1 MHYDVIA
8 MGEAMVEF
16 NQPVPGEPNYIQGFG
31 GDTSNA
37 VIAAARAGARCAYV
51 SAVGDDAFGDMLKN
65 LWQLAGIDT
74 KLCATE
80 SGATTGLY
88 FVTHNATGHAF
99 SYRRKDSAAARMLL
113 NDKQRQA
120 LHETKW
126 LHYSGISQAI
136 SAAARD
142 QCAQAVRIT
151 RAAGGRVSFDSN
163 LRLKLWS
170 LEEAKV
176 HMIPAIASCD
186 LFLPSLEDVVQ
197 LSGLDDPE
205 AIVQWSHDK
214 GARLVA
220 LKMGK
225 NGVLLS
231 NGESQHMLAPIQV
244 KAVDAT
250 GAGDCFAGNLLARL
264 AAGAEFTDAAH
275 YANAAA
281 ALSVQGFGAV
291 NPLPKPD
298 EVQLFLARHNQHNC
312 AIEKL

>member
-1 MHYDVIA
+1 MDYDVIA

-16 NQPVPGEPNYIQGFG
+16 NQTVPGEPDYLQGFG

-37 VIAAARAGARCAYV
+37 VIAAARAGARCAYM
-51 SAVGDDAFGDMLKN
+51 SAVGDDTFGDMLKN
-65 LWQLAGIDT
+65 LWHLAGVDT
-74 KLCATE
+74 DLCATE
-80 SGATTGLY
+80 LGATTGLY

-99 SYRRKDSAAARMLL
+99 SYRRKDSAAARMRL
-113 NDKQRQA
+113 NDRQRQA
-120 LHETKW
+120 LHRTKW

-136 SAAARD
+136 SETARD
-142 QCAQAVRIT
+142 QCAQAVQIM
-151 RAAGGRVSFDSN
+151 RAAGGRISFDSN

-170 LEEAKV
+170 LEDAKV

-186 LFLPSLEDVVQ
+186 LFLPSLDDVVQ
-197 LSGLDDPE
+197 LSGLDDPQ
-205 AIVQWSHDK
+205 AIARWSHDL
-214 GARLVA
+214 GARWVA
-220 LKMGK
+220 LKMGE

-231 NGESQHMLAPIQV
+231 HGECQQMLAPIRV

-264 AAGAEFTDAAH
+264 AAGDEFTQAAR

-291 NPLPKPD
+291 NPLPTH
-298 EVQLFLARHNQHNC
+298 EAVELLLARLNPHNDATEQ
-312 AIEKL
+312 L